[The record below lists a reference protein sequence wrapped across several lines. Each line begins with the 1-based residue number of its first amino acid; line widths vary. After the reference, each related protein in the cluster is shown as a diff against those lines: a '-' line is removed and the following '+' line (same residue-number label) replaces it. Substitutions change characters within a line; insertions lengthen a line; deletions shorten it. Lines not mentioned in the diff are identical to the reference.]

1 MPTLIVIGGPNGS
14 GKTTLTQNLL
24 QKGRIK
30 SPVINPDEIA
40 YHELGGYEFQFK
52 AAKIALNRRKEYLNK
67 NEDIAFETTFSGN
80 SEINEIK
87 RAKKQGY
94 KVILYYITLKS
105 FLDNIIR
112 VEQRRTNSGHD
123 VEKEDVIRRYDKSR
137 LNLINNIKLFDT
149 VYLFDNSGSNRSRV
163 AIYNSGN
170 LSWLN
175 NKHVNHPFY
184 KELLSYPSNTS
195 TSATGLN
202 K

>member
-105 FLDNIIR
+105 LLDNIIR

-170 LSWLN
+170 LLWLN
-175 NKHVNHPFY
+175 NKHVDHPFY
-184 KELLSYPSNTS
+184 KELLS
-195 TSATGLN
+195 
-202 K
+202 